1 MKQQHGSALIISL
14 LILLV
19 MTIIGISAMS
29 SSTMEEKMAANDRNQ
44 KAIFQNAESA
54 LVTASTALIPI
65 QYENMRT
72 DLQRVDPDPD
82 KLKKG
87 YLNQDDPSFKPLDSS
102 SWVTSGTNANC
113 IAINNNSN
121 NNGDSCYVV
130 EAVQQSPNSF
140 EARDYDNPTTRVG
153 DIMNYKI
160 TVRSTD
166 ANRVSTATLQ
176 GGLKVPIP
184 PQ

>member
-1 MKQQHGSALIISL
+1 MKQQHGSVLIISL

-54 LVTASTALIPI
+54 LVTASTAQIPI

-72 DLQRVDPDPD
+72 DLQGVDPN
-82 KLKKG
+82 KLKKKG
-87 YLNQDDPSFKPLDSS
+87 YQNQDDPSFKPLDSS

-121 NNGDSCYVV
+121 NNGNSCYVV

-140 EARDYDNPTTRVG
+140 EARDYDNPTTTVG

-166 ANRVSTATLQ
+166 ANDVSTATLQ
-176 GGLKVPIP
+176 GGLKVPIL
-184 PQ
+184 Q

>member
-44 KAIFQNAESA
+44 KAIFQNAESS
-54 LVTASTALIPI
+54 LVVANAAEVTIA
-65 QYENMRT
+65 YEEMRIAMNKL
-72 DLQRVDPDPD
+72 DSNN
-82 KLKKG
+82 LKKG
-87 YLNQDDPSFKPLDSS
+87 YLGQDDPPFNPLDAN
-102 SWVTSGTNANC
+102 SWVTSGTGANC

-121 NNGDSCYVV
+121 NNGNSCYVV
-130 EAVQQSPNSF
+130 ESVQQTSSSF
-140 EARDYDNPTTRVG
+140 EARDYDNPTTTVN
-153 DIMNYKI
+153 DTLNLKI

-166 ANRVSTATLQ
+166 ANDVSTATLQ
-176 GGLKVPIP
+176 GGLKMPIIE
-184 PQ
+184 